1 MNIPRSFNSHAT
13 SLRASAVAFA
23 VLVFGGCDT
32 QKPTGPSAAVHPAPP
47 TSSSEVV
54 DYFNWCWRNRAP
66 DVYSRVL
73 TQDFVFEFASGDS
86 TALSWKAI
94 PWGRD
99 DEILSALH
107 LFEQGTAS
115 EPPATSIDLQET
127 QAVADD
133 PDPLPGHGSK
143 WHRMLTLQTLL
154 HVNIPGGT
162 WEVRGPA
169 YLFIVRGD
177 SADIPVDLLVQGMK
191 RDSTQWWIEHWVD
204 GTLSS
209 APAARVRRS
218 PGPAQT
224 MPWRAF
230 TWGDLKALYR

>member
-1 MNIPRSFNSHAT
+1 MDVESDHE
-13 SLRASAVAFA
+13 
-23 VLVFGGCDT
+23 
-32 QKPTGPSAAVHPAPP
+32 HPALLQLARDIPARIGGGVRRARVRGLRHAETHRALRRGAP
-47 TSSSEVV
+47 G
-54 DYFNWCWRNRAP
+54 AP

-86 TALSWKAI
+86 TAVSWKAI

-107 LFEQGTAS
+107 LFEDGTAS

-154 HVNIPGGT
+154 RVNIPGGT

-209 APAARVRRS
+209 ATAARVRRS

-224 MPWRAF
+224 MPRRAF